1 MLHHYCTALLQVNKH
16 EAARC
21 YSLHSYGFSHAKGL
35 GTNISSSTD
44 SNQIFFVKIQHFS
57 KQTILIGNI
66 YLLLVLSGDSSYY
79 RHVNRNQTACKVC
92 LRRDLSKIHSFQTNI
107 VQPGQ
112 LFFFFF

>member
-1 MLHHYCTALLQVNKH
+1 MRQHVVIHFIVMGSHTPQDWGQTFLHLQIL
-16 EAARC
+16 E
-21 YSLHSYGFSHAKGL
+21 S
-35 GTNISSSTD
+35 D
-44 SNQIFFVKIQHFS
+44 FFVKIQHSS

-79 RHVNRNQTACKVC
+79 RHVNRNQTARKVC

-112 LFFFFF
+112 LFFFFFLNGIVYSVTK